1 MRAIVDWCVYL
12 VPDDG
17 DLPAVLMIN
26 HAYQRV
32 ADAVWDLV
40 SVCFHCMLAIYLQNQ
55 RRYTT
60 YTTHTH
66 ACRHAY
72 A

>member
-1 MRAIVDWCVYL
+1 MCVL
-12 VPDDG
+12 VSDHG
-17 DLPAVLMIN
+17 DLPAVLMMN

-60 YTTHTH
+60 YTHPH
-66 ACRHAY
+66 MLAVMLIRK
-72 A
+72 

>member
-17 DLPAVLMIN
+17 DLPAVLMMN

-40 SVCFHCMLAIYLQNQ
+40 SVCFHCVLAIYLQNQ

-60 YTTHTH
+60 YTTPTH
-66 ACRHAY
+66 ACSHAY
-72 A
+72 S